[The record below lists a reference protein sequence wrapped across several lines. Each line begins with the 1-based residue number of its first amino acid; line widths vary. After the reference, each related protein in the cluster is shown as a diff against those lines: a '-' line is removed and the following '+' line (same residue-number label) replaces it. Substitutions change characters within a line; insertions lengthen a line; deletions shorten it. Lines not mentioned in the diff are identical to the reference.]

1 MFCLFIFSPMNSLP
15 ANNPDWLIKKIIN
28 MGGTISFYDYM
39 NIVLNDPING
49 YYGSGKA
56 ELGVRGD
63 FVTSPS
69 LSDDFAFLVGKQ
81 IEDWLIQFK
90 GSFLS
95 NQKLAVIE
103 FGAGD
108 GSFMNGLIKYLSG
121 SSKNFLKNVSFI
133 IIEPNQGMVVKQKNK
148 LEEFLYS
155 GIDILW
161 KGLEEIEENNINGIV
176 IANEVLDALPVE
188 RITFS
193 KGKLF
198 RQAVSIEKKS
208 CKLIFDEMPIT
219 SELEKSIDL
228 AKSDLGITIPP
239 EDALEGW
246 TTEWHV
252 DNSEWLKALYGKIN
266 NGILLIIDYAKEAK
280 KYYTSKNFDGT
291 IVSYE
296 NQKMMNNLL
305 DSPGNCDLTSHVCI
319 ETLINDAETLGFNT
333 VGITK
338 QGEALLALGLA
349 ERLYGIQKEFKE
361 DLSNALLRRE
371 ALLRLVDPV
380 CLGDFKWFVLNK
392 FQKKKMNIS
401 STCLR

>member
-1 MFCLFIFSPMNSLP
+1 MNSLP
-15 ANNPDWLIKKIIN
+15 ANNPDWLVKKIIK

-39 NIVLNDPING
+39 NFVLNDPSNG

-69 LSDDFAFLVGKQ
+69 LSDDFSFLVGKQ
-81 IEDWLIQFK
+81 IEDWLNQFK
-90 GSFLS
+90 SSFLS
-95 NQKLAVIE
+95 NHKLVVIE

-108 GSFMNGLIKYLSG
+108 GTFMSGLIKYFLE
-121 SSKNFLKNVSFI
+121 SSKNFLEGVSFV
-133 IIEPNQGMVVKQKNK
+133 IIEPNEGMAEKQKNK
-148 LEEFLYS
+148 LEEFLNL

-161 KGLEEIEENNINGIV
+161 KRLEELEENNINGIV

-188 RITFS
+188 RIIFS
-193 KGKLF
+193 KGKLL
-198 RQAVSIEKKS
+198 RQAVSIDKKS
-208 CKLIFDEMPIT
+208 DKLFLDEMPIT
-219 SELEKSIDL
+219 IELGKSIEL
-228 AKSDLGITIPP
+228 AKSELGISIPP

-246 TTEWHV
+246 TTEWHI
-252 DNSEWLKALYGKIN
+252 DNSKWLKAIYGKIN

-280 KYYTSKNFDGT
+280 KYYNSKNSDGT

-296 NQKMMNNLL
+296 NQKMINNVLN
-305 DSPGNCDLTSHVCI
+305 SPGNCDLTSHLCI
-319 ETLINDAETLGFNT
+319 ETLINGAETLGFNT
-333 VGITK
+333 VGIAK

-380 CLGDFKWFVLNK
+380 CLGDFKWFVFNK
-392 FQKKKMNIS
+392 FKGTEMNINS
-401 STCLR
+401 ICLR

>member
-1 MFCLFIFSPMNSLP
+1 MANKYINAFYDPTTTGQETIYTAPSDARAIVQNIQVTNESGSKVVKVHITDSSASTTYEINHNSLG
-15 ANNPDWLIKKIIN
+15 ANETYNAALGPVILEESDVSSEIIN
-28 MGGTISFYDYM
+28 YGGKNLGYIKVPSFY
-39 NIVLNDPING
+39 
-49 YYGSGKA
+49 
-56 ELGVRGD
+56 
-63 FVTSPS
+63 
-69 LSDDFAFLVGKQ
+69 SD
-81 IEDWLIQFK
+81 IECFR
-90 GSFLS
+90 
-95 NQKLAVIE
+95 
-103 FGAGD
+103 
-108 GSFMNGLIKYLSG
+108 
-121 SSKNFLKNVSFI
+121 
-133 IIEPNQGMVVKQKNK
+133 NQGFSCKSVSYDVRDSL
-148 LEEFLYS
+148 LEFNRK
-155 GIDILW
+155 D
-161 KGLEEIEENNINGIV
+161 INGIV

-193 KGKLF
+193 KGKLL
-198 RQAVSIEKKS
+198 RQAVSIDKKS
-208 CKLIFDEMPIT
+208 HKLYFDEMPIT
-219 SELEKSIDL
+219 SELEKSFEL
-228 AKSDLGITIPP
+228 AKSKLGITIPP
-239 EDALEGW
+239 EDAPEGW

-252 DNSEWLKALYGKIN
+252 DNSKWLEAIYGKIN

-280 KYYTSKNFDGT
+280 KYYNAKNSDGT

-296 NQKMMNNLL
+296 NQKMMNNVL

-380 CLGDFKWFVLNK
+380 CLGDFKWFVLKK
-392 FQKKKMNIS
+392 FNEKKMNIN

>member
-1 MFCLFIFSPMNSLP
+1 MNSLP
-15 ANNPDWLIKKIIN
+15 ANNPDWLVNKIIK

-39 NIVLNDPING
+39 NFVLNDPING

-56 ELGVRGD
+56 ELGFRGD

-81 IEDWLIQFK
+81 IQDWLIQFK
-90 GSFLS
+90 RSFLS
-95 NQKLAVIE
+95 NQKLDVIE

-108 GSFMNGLIKYLSG
+108 GNFMSGLIKYLLG
-121 SSKNFLKNVSFI
+121 SSKDLLEGVSFI
-133 IIEPNQGMVVKQKNK
+133 IIEPNKGMVEKQKNK
-148 LEEFLYS
+148 LEEFLNL

-161 KGLEEIEENNINGIV
+161 KGLEELEGNNINGIV

-198 RQAVSIEKKS
+198 RQAVSIDKKS
-208 CKLIFDEMPIT
+208 CKLFFDKMPIT
-219 SELEKSIDL
+219 SELGKSIEL
-228 AKSDLGITIPP
+228 AKSELGITIPP
-239 EDALEGW
+239 EDAIEGW

-252 DNSEWLKALYGKIN
+252 DNSGWLKALYGKIN
-266 NGILLIIDYAKEAK
+266 NCILLIIDYAKEAK

-291 IVSYE
+291 IVSYK
-296 NQKMMNNLL
+296 NQKMMNNVL
-305 DSPGNCDLTSHVCI
+305 DSPGNCDLTSHMCI

-333 VGITK
+333 VGSTK

-349 ERLYGIQKEFKE
+349 ERLYGIQEEFNE

-380 CLGDFKWFVLNK
+380 CLGDFKWFVFNK
-392 FQKKKMNIS
+392 FKEKKIDIN

>member
-1 MFCLFIFSPMNSLP
+1 MNSLP
-15 ANNPDWLIKKIIN
+15 ANNPDWLVKKIIK

-39 NIVLNDPING
+39 NFVLNDPING

-56 ELGVRGD
+56 KLGVRGD
-63 FVTSPS
+63 FVTSSS
-69 LSDDFAFLVGKQ
+69 LSDDFAFLVGRQ

-90 GSFLS
+90 SSFLS
-95 NQKLAVIE
+95 NQKLSVIE

-108 GSFMNGLIKYLSG
+108 GSFMSGLIKYFLESN
-121 SSKNFLKNVSFI
+121 KNFLEGVSFV
-133 IIEPNQGMVVKQKNK
+133 IIEPNEGMVEKQKNK
-148 LEEFLYS
+148 LEEFLNL

-161 KGLEEIEENNINGIV
+161 KGLEEVEENNINGIV

-198 RQAVSIEKKS
+198 RQAVSIDKKS
-208 CKLIFDEMPIT
+208 SKLFFDKIAI
-219 SELEKSIDL
+219 SNELGKSIKL
-228 AKSDLGITIPP
+228 AKSELGISIPP
-239 EDALEGW
+239 EDAPEGW

-252 DNSEWLKALYGKIN
+252 GNSEWLKVLYGKIN
-266 NGILLIIDYAKEAK
+266 NAILLIIDYAKDAK
-280 KYYTSKNFDGT
+280 KYYTSKNSDGT

-296 NQKMMNNLL
+296 NQKMINNILH
-305 DSPGNCDLTSHVCI
+305 SPGNCDLTSHLCI
-319 ETLINDAETLGFNT
+319 ETLISDAESIGFNT
-333 VGITK
+333 FGITK

-349 ERLYGIQKEFKE
+349 ERIYGIQKEFKE

-371 ALLRLVDPV
+371 ALLRLVDPI
-380 CLGDFKWFVLNK
+380 CLGDFKWFVFNK
-392 FQKKKMNIS
+392 FKEKQMKIN

>member
-1 MFCLFIFSPMNSLP
+1 MNSLP
-15 ANNPDWLIKKIIN
+15 ANNPDWLVKKIIK
-28 MGGTISFYDYM
+28 MGGTISFYDFM
-39 NIVLNDPING
+39 NFALNDPING

-56 ELGVRGD
+56 QLGVRGD

-90 GSFLS
+90 NSFLS

-108 GSFMNGLIKYLSG
+108 GSFMSGLIKYFLENN
-121 SSKNFLKNVSFI
+121 KNFLEGVSFV
-133 IIEPNQGMVVKQKNK
+133 IIEPNEGMVEKQKNK
-148 LEEFLYS
+148 LEEFLNL

-161 KGLEEIEENNINGIV
+161 KGLEEVEENNINGIV
-176 IANEVLDALPVE
+176 LANEVLDALPVE

-193 KGKLF
+193 KGKLL
-198 RQAVSIEKKS
+198 RQAVSIDKKS
-208 CKLIFDEMPIT
+208 HKLYFDEMPIT
-219 SELEKSIDL
+219 SELRKSIEL
-228 AKSDLGITIPP
+228 AKSELGITIPP

-246 TTEWHV
+246 TTEWHI
-252 DNSEWLKALYGKIN
+252 DNSKWLKAIYRKIN

-280 KYYTSKNFDGT
+280 KYYNSKNSDGT

-296 NQKMMNNLL
+296 NQKMTNNVL

-380 CLGDFKWFVLNK
+380 CLGDFKWFVFKK
-392 FQKKKMNIS
+392 FNEKKMNIN

>member
-1 MFCLFIFSPMNSLP
+1 MNSLP
-15 ANNPDWLIKKIIN
+15 ANNPDWLVKKIIK
-28 MGGTISFYDYM
+28 MGGTISFYDFM
-39 NIVLNDPING
+39 NFVLNDPING

-56 ELGVRGD
+56 ELGARGD

-69 LSDDFAFLVGKQ
+69 LSDDFAFLVGRQ
-81 IEDWLIQFK
+81 IEEWLIQFK
-90 GSFLS
+90 SIFLS

-108 GSFMNGLIKYLSG
+108 GSFMCGLIKYLLG
-121 SSKNFLKNVSFI
+121 SSKSFLKGVSFI
-133 IIEPNQGMVVKQKNK
+133 IIEPNKGMVEKQKNK
-148 LEEFLYS
+148 LEDFLNL
-155 GIDILW
+155 GIDISW
-161 KGLEEIEENNINGIV
+161 KGLEEVEENNINGIV

-193 KGKLF
+193 KEKLF
-198 RQAVSIEKKS
+198 RQAVSIDKKS
-208 CKLIFDEMPIT
+208 CTLFLDEMPIT
-219 SELEKSIDL
+219 SELEKSIEL
-228 AKSDLGITIPP
+228 AKSELGITIPP
-239 EDALEGW
+239 KDALEGW

-266 NGILLIIDYAKEAK
+266 NGILLIIDYAKEAE
-280 KYYTSKNFDGT
+280 KYYTSKNSDGT
-291 IVSYE
+291 MVAYK
-296 NQKMMNNLL
+296 NQKMIPNIL
-305 DSPGNCDLTSHVCI
+305 DSPGNCDLTSHVCV
-319 ETLINDAETLGFNT
+319 ETLINDAENLGFNT

-361 DLSNALLRRE
+361 NLSNALLRRE

-380 CLGDFKWFVLNK
+380 CLGDFKWFVFKK
-392 FQKKKMNIS
+392 FNEKKMNIN

>member
-1 MFCLFIFSPMNSLP
+1 MNSLP
-15 ANNPDWLIKKIIN
+15 ANSPDWLVKKIIK

-39 NIVLNDPING
+39 NFVLNVPING
-49 YYGSGKA
+49 HYGSGKA
-56 ELGVRGD
+56 DLGFRCD

-69 LSDDFAFLVGKQ
+69 LSDDFAYFVGKQ

-90 GSFLS
+90 SSFLS

-108 GSFMNGLIKYLSG
+108 GSFMSGLIKYLLG
-121 SSKNFLKNVSFI
+121 SSDNLLEEVSFV
-133 IIEPNQGMVVKQKNK
+133 IIEPNKGMVEKQKNK
-148 LEEFLYS
+148 LEEFINS

-161 KGLEEIEENNINGIV
+161 RGLEELEENNINGIV
-176 IANEVLDALPVE
+176 LANEVLDALPVE

-193 KGKLF
+193 KGKLI
-198 RQAVSIEKKS
+198 RQAVSIDKKS
-208 CKLIFDEMPIT
+208 HKLFFDKIPIT
-219 SELEKSIDL
+219 RELEKSFEL
-228 AKSDLGITIPP
+228 AKSELGITIPP

-252 DNSEWLKALYGKIN
+252 DNSKWLEAIYEKIN

-280 KYYTSKNFDGT
+280 KYYNSKNSDGT

-296 NQKMMNNLL
+296 NQKMMNNVL

-333 VGITK
+333 LGISK

-361 DLSNALLRRE
+361 NLSNALLRRE
-371 ALLRLVDPV
+371 ALLRLVDPL
-380 CLGDFKWFVLNK
+380 CLGDFKWFVFNK
-392 FQKKKMNIS
+392 FKEKEMNIN

>member
-1 MFCLFIFSPMNSLP
+1 MNSLP
-15 ANNPDWLIKKIIN
+15 ANNADWLVKKIKK
-28 MGGTISFYDYM
+28 MGGTISFYDFM
-39 NIVLNDPING
+39 NFVLNDPSNG

-56 ELGVRGD
+56 KLGVQGD

-69 LSDDFAFLVGKQ
+69 LSDDFAFFVGKQ

-90 GSFLS
+90 SSNLS
-95 NQKLAVIE
+95 NQKLVVIE

-108 GSFMNGLIKYLSG
+108 GSFMSGLIKYFLK
-121 SSKNFLKNVSFI
+121 SSKNFLEGVSFV
-133 IIEPNQGMVVKQKNK
+133 IIEPNEGMVEKQKNK
-148 LEEFLYS
+148 LDEFLNL

-161 KGLEEIEENNINGIV
+161 KGLEEVEENNINGIV
-176 IANEVLDALPVE
+176 LANEVLDALPVE

-193 KGKLF
+193 KGKLL
-198 RQAVSIEKKS
+198 RQAISIDKKS
-208 CKLIFDEMPIT
+208 HKLFFDAMPIT
-219 SELEKSIDL
+219 SELEKSIEL
-228 AKSDLGITIPP
+228 AKSELGITIPP

-252 DNSEWLKALYGKIN
+252 DNSKWLEAIYGKIN

-280 KYYTSKNFDGT
+280 KYYNSKNSDGT

-296 NQKMMNNLL
+296 NQKMMNSVL
-305 DSPGNCDLTSHVCI
+305 DSPGNSDLTSHVCI

-333 VGITK
+333 LGISK

-349 ERLYGIQKEFKE
+349 ERLYGIQNEFKE

-380 CLGDFKWFVLNK
+380 CLGNFKWFVFNK
-392 FQKKKMNIS
+392 FKEKEMNIS
-401 STCLR
+401 SACLR

>member
-1 MFCLFIFSPMNSLP
+1 MNSLP
-15 ANNPDWLIKKIIN
+15 ANNPDWLVKKIIK
-28 MGGTISFYDYM
+28 MGGTICFYDYM
-39 NIVLNDPING
+39 KFVLNDPING

-56 ELGVRGD
+56 KLDFRGD

-90 GSFLS
+90 SSFLS

-108 GSFMNGLIKYLSG
+108 GSFMSGLIKYLLG
-121 SSKNFLKNVSFI
+121 SSNNFLKGVYFV
-133 IIEPNQGMVVKQKNK
+133 IIEPNKGMVKKQKHK
-148 LEEFLYS
+148 LEELLKL

-161 KGLEEIEENNINGIV
+161 KGLEELEENNINGIV
-176 IANEVLDALPVE
+176 IANEVLDVLPVE

-193 KGKLF
+193 NGKLF
-198 RQAVSIEKKS
+198 RQGVSIDKKS
-208 CKLIFDEMPIT
+208 HKLFFNEMPIT
-219 SELEKSIDL
+219 SELGKSIEL
-228 AKSDLGITIPP
+228 AKSELGITIPP
-239 EDALEGW
+239 EDVFEGW

-252 DNSEWLKALYGKIN
+252 DNSKWLKAIYGKIN

-280 KYYTSKNFDGT
+280 KYYSSKNSDGT
-291 IVSYE
+291 IVSYK
-296 NQKMMNNLL
+296 NQKMMNNVL
-305 DSPGNCDLTSHVCI
+305 DSPGNCDLTSHICI

-349 ERLYGIQKEFKE
+349 ERLYGIQKVFKD
-361 DLSNALLRRE
+361 DLSHALLRRE
-371 ALLRLVDPV
+371 ALLRLVDPL
-380 CLGDFKWFVLNK
+380 CLGDFKWFVFKK
-392 FQKKKMNIS
+392 FKEKKMNIN

>member
-1 MFCLFIFSPMNSLP
+1 MNSLP
-15 ANNPDWLIKKIIN
+15 VNNPDWLVKKIIK
-28 MGGTISFYDYM
+28 MGGTISFYDFM
-39 NIVLNDPING
+39 NFVLNDPIDG

-56 ELGVRGD
+56 ELGVQGD

-69 LSDDFAFLVGKQ
+69 LSDDFAFLAGKQ

-90 GSFLS
+90 SSFLS
-95 NQKLAVIE
+95 NQQLAVIE

-108 GSFMNGLIKYLSG
+108 GSFMSGLIKYFLE
-121 SSKNFLKNVSFI
+121 SSKNFLEGVSFV
-133 IIEPNQGMVVKQKNK
+133 IIEPNKGMVEKQKNK
-148 LEEFLYS
+148 LEEFLKL

-161 KGLEEIEENNINGIV
+161 KGLEELEENNINGIV

-193 KGKLF
+193 KEKLF
-198 RQAVSIEKKS
+198 RQAVSIDKKS
-208 CKLIFDEMPIT
+208 CTLFLDEMPIT
-219 SELEKSIDL
+219 SELEKSIEL
-228 AKSDLGITIPP
+228 AKSELGITIPP
-239 EDALEGW
+239 KDALEGW

-266 NGILLIIDYAKEAK
+266 NGILLIIDYAKEAE
-280 KYYTSKNFDGT
+280 KYYTSRNSDGT
-291 IVSYE
+291 IVAYK
-296 NQKMMNNLL
+296 NQKMIPNVL
-305 DSPGNCDLTSHVCI
+305 DSPGNCDLTSHVCV
-319 ETLINDAETLGFNT
+319 ETLINDAENIGFNT

-371 ALLRLVDPV
+371 TLLRLVDPV
-380 CLGDFKWFVLNK
+380 CLGDFKWFVFNK
-392 FQKKKMNIS
+392 FKEKKMNINS
-401 STCLR
+401 SCLR